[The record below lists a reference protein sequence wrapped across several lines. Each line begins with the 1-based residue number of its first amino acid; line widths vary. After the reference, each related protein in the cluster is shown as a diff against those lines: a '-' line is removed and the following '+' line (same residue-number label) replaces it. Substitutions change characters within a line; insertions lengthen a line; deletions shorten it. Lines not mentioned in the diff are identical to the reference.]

1 MIDSTTS
8 YQCSQNL
15 LFDYDV
21 FFLGFFPKGLLTQNH
36 TKCFTKNTKDGFS
49 RQLYVFS
56 TSHSRE
62 MEAFL
67 IIIMP
72 LFHFFNDHVQH

>member
-72 LFHFFNDHVQH
+72 LFHFF